1 MAVGAEGLGSR
12 QPGTSPG
19 PRAQLQ
25 KRKRSRRSPETL
37 PAAHPGRGAGAAR
50 RGWSIW
56 SRLQGRGQRRP
67 RPLAPRVRT
76 WRGSCCQPRLVQP
89 GRRGPGVT
97 APKQPLPAALPVLGP
112 GPCAGSC
119 GVRHRRES
127 HRQRVPRRRMDTGRA
142 AVLSSLPRSL
152 RFGEQWCGVRGQ
164 SWQPPGRPLKPGVA
178 VTSLQCSWHRLP
190 RAGARCGPCDRGA
203 APSRRWVQP
212 PPRRRQRQKV
222 DPAAPAECPQHRGG
236 TPNTGWYLPGV
247 IMPRGKRDPVLLS
260 QAELPVTDGEGPR
273 SGVEGRR
280 STSEEEGH
288 LPGLPRDDLT
298 KSMSGSSVSSYH
310 SALCSEGTETFKD
323 CLEFLDEE
331 APVPRDTGQRVAGAP
346 SVPPPPVP
354 LSRPQQA
361 QLSVAAKNSPALGQG
376 GRMGPLGGDRQ
387 LATAATTASREL
399 PLPRQPGGMLGGA
412 PSDSDEA
419 DGEVRALTA
428 RAFRSLSGL
437 PGAHL
442 DMCSSH
448 TSSSL
453 SNSLSED
460 GGRPRRW
467 PVDSGE
473 ARGTV
478 LLGLLGKEQFECVDV
493 ELESGEARKGHCK
506 KRTVPKRQILLKRK
520 ERKETSFGPRGDI
533 SVPQPLP
540 PTRKEPLSKGRAVGE
555 DFKLNYKQFMKTA
568 SLDTNA
574 DKTRAASSLVKNVL
588 AKKMQYEQM
597 IKMEQKGLRGS
608 STSSGPSSAGT
619 DLLGDGLEGKSSSL
633 SRSDCSFSAE
643 DLRGS
648 GMLTATVDTVTM
660 GDTTTTTHPAKG
672 VVLSEAMRE
681 NVCKLKK
688 TFNELNERMKYQEV
702 LEGHRLPDADE
713 EHESERTRY
722 RRARAL
728 FEAHSGVGKALDVAP
743 RFERVPK
750 PWPSLRERAI
760 WPSHPQP
767 RRCEPNSRALPALP
781 SRHLFTSRAQEVKLL
796 PQSQQE
802 EKPPVVSQQLPGPG
816 SPSRGSPP
824 AIPPKPKGK
833 GKVCIPQPRDVRKL
847 VKNSYSLCFGTAS
860 TSRGTSCGTMAPASS
875 GEPPPAAPLVIHCT
889 SVRRQEPVTEP
900 GNEGGLAATSHQPAP
915 ACAEGPT
922 KLTSSQPSPT
932 QGSPVHIT
940 RVQATRR
947 RVAAAEGPPT
957 SPPHR
962 ERSELRVPPRAPA
975 AEGVPHVETHL
986 HVLVGRRSP
995 VSTSFGTS
1003 AVPIPEGARDG
1014 SPAQSSAVLRTEK
1027 TVLLPPSPSSPTEGK
1042 KGHGHG
1048 GTRALQGAEELE
1060 SAVQQHG
1067 SSDHRDPHAGPPAG
1081 DIVHPQPVNPAA
1093 RRAPEPPTREQRQKQ
1108 PVSQPVSAGCG
1119 GFAGG
1124 PGAAAPF
1131 RTGEGGEGPSGQLPE
1146 QREAW
1151 EHLPKWPLVT
1161 EPQLPPAPAD
1171 TSNYLAIPV
1180 KAPRSS
1186 PMPKLPL
1193 VPSPAS
1199 ASSGTSAVPNTASTS
1214 FGTPLVPS
1222 LASTSFGTSVVP
1234 NTASMSSGTPLIPN
1248 PASVSF
1254 GTPLVPNPSNLPF
1267 GTPFVP
1273 NPTSMSF
1280 GTPVAPNPTSVS
1292 FGISA
1297 VPNEPTSTS
1306 FGTPMVPNMTNSP
1319 FVYPS
1324 ASSLASTSFGTSL
1337 ASNPTN
1343 KSFGT
1348 PLIPYLSSASFGT
1361 PLAPNPSSA
1370 SFGTPLFPNP
1380 SSASFGTPLVPNP
1393 SSTSFGTPLVPNPS
1407 SAPFGSP
1414 LITNPIPT
1422 SLRHPSVPSL
1432 ASTSFGTSVVP
1443 NPASMSS
1450 GTPFVPNPSSVPLG
1464 TDLHPLPSGEAPW
1477 SKPGPEPPLPQPHE
1491 GLVAAEQPV
1500 LLPSAQPQ
1508 PRLEDPHHF
1517 LRRTDGAS
1525 PSSKTMPSP
1534 TKAFAPQPSPHRRML
1549 VDPDSGKCYY
1559 MEPPRQPQLKTL
1571 YDPETGQYLEVL
1583 IPPAASHTGLY
1594 QAPFN
1599 PLVLAPGV
1607 YGPPHVPYSSFPG
1620 LMASQPPS
1628 APSPVRPDQSP
1639 AENPSFSGTFS
1650 SAPKGEGPPT
1660 TGGPDCGYLESLY
1673 YIPTGMRASPGPS
1686 HPPAHTNPPEPE
1698 KGPMPRM

>member
-1 MAVGAEGLGSR
+1 
-12 QPGTSPG
+12 
-19 PRAQLQ
+19 
-25 KRKRSRRSPETL
+25 
-37 PAAHPGRGAGAAR
+37 
-50 RGWSIW
+50 
-56 SRLQGRGQRRP
+56 
-67 RPLAPRVRT
+67 
-76 WRGSCCQPRLVQP
+76 
-89 GRRGPGVT
+89 
-97 APKQPLPAALPVLGP
+97 
-112 GPCAGSC
+112 
-119 GVRHRRES
+119 
-127 HRQRVPRRRMDTGRA
+127 
-142 AVLSSLPRSL
+142 
-152 RFGEQWCGVRGQ
+152 
-164 SWQPPGRPLKPGVA
+164 
-178 VTSLQCSWHRLP
+178 
-190 RAGARCGPCDRGA
+190 
-203 APSRRWVQP
+203 
-212 PPRRRQRQKV
+212 
-222 DPAAPAECPQHRGG
+222 
-236 TPNTGWYLPGV
+236 
-247 IMPRGKRDPVLLS
+247 MPRGKRDAVLLS
-260 QAELPVTDGEGPR
+260 HPELPVTDGEGPR

-288 LPGLPRDDLT
+288 LPGHLPGLPRDDLA

-310 SALCSEGTETFKD
+310 SALCSDGTETFKD

-331 APVPRDTGQRVAGAP
+331 APVPRDAGQRGSRAEGTAPGRWAVAGGP

-354 LSRPQQA
+354 LARPRQA

-376 GRMGPLGGDRQ
+376 GRIGPLGGDRQ
-387 LATAATTASREL
+387 PATAATTASREL
-399 PLPRQPGGMLGGA
+399 PPPPPPEGMLGGA

-473 ARGTV
+473 PRGTA

-493 ELESGEARKGHCK
+493 ELESGEARKGYCK

-540 PTRKEPLSKGRAVGE
+540 PTRKDPLSKGRAIGE

-574 DKTRAASSLVKNVL
+574 DKTRAASCLVKNVL

-608 STSSGPSSAGT
+608 STSSGPSSTGT

-648 GMLTATVDTVTM
+648 GMLTAAADTATV
-660 GDTTTTTHPAKG
+660 GDSITTHPAKG

-713 EHESERTRY
+713 EPESERTRY

-760 WPSHPQP
+760 CPSHPQP
-767 RRCEPNSRALPALP
+767 PRCEANSRVLPSMP
-781 SRHLFTSRAQEVKLL
+781 SRHLFTSRAQDVKLL

-802 EKPPVVSQQLPGPG
+802 EKPPVVSHQLPNPG
-816 SPSRGSPP
+816 SKCRGSPP
-824 AIPPKPKGK
+824 APPPKPKEKGK
-833 GKVCIPQPRDVRKL
+833 GCIPQPRDVRKL

-860 TSRGTSCGTMAPASS
+860 SSRSTSRGTAGGTMAPASS
-875 GEPPPAAPLVIHCT
+875 GEPPPTSPLVIHCT
-889 SVRRQEPVTEP
+889 SVRRQEPVAEL
-900 GNEGGLAATSHQPAP
+900 GDEEVLAATGQEPAP

-922 KLTSSQPSPT
+922 KLPSSQASPT
-932 QGSPVHIT
+932 QGSPVNIT

-947 RVAAAEGPPT
+947 GVAAAEGPPA
-957 SPPHR
+957 SPPRR
-962 ERSELRVPPRAPA
+962 ERSELRVPPRAAA

-995 VSTSFGTS
+995 ASASFGAS
-1003 AVPIPEGARDG
+1003 AAPSPAAGREG
-1014 SPAQSSAVLRTEK
+1014 SPAPSSAVLRTEK
-1027 TVLLPPSPSSPTEGK
+1027 TLLLPPSPSSPTEAKEGR
-1042 KGHGHG
+1042 GRG
-1048 GTRALQGAEELE
+1048 GTAALQGAEELE
-1060 SAVQQHG
+1060 STVQQRS
-1067 SSDHRDPHAGPPAG
+1067 SSDRRDPQGGPPAG
-1081 DIVHPQPVNPAA
+1081 DIVHPQPEKPAA
-1093 RRAPEPPTREQRQKQ
+1093 GRAPQPPTREQRQKQ
-1108 PVSQPVSAGCG
+1108 PVSQPASAGSG
-1119 GFAGG
+1119 GFAAGTV
-1124 PGAAAPF
+1124 PAATLRA
-1131 RTGEGGEGPSGQLPE
+1131 GEGGEGASGQPPE

-1151 EHLPKWPLVT
+1151 ERSPKWPAVT
-1161 EPQLPPAPAD
+1161 EPQLPSAPAD

-1180 KAPRSS
+1180 KASRSS

-1193 VPSPAS
+1193 VPSPAT
-1199 ASSGTSAVPNTASTS
+1199 ASSGTSAVPNTASTP
-1214 FGTPLVPS
+1214 FGTPLLPS
-1222 LASTSFGTSVVP
+1222 LASTSSGTSVVP
-1234 NTASMSSGTPLIPN
+1234 NPASISSGTPLIPHPASISSGTPLIPHPASISSGTPLIPHPASISSGTPLIPN
-1248 PASVSF
+1248 AATVSFGSPLVPSPSNMSFGSPFVPNPASMSF
-1254 GTPLVPNPSNLPF
+1254 GTPLV
-1267 GTPFVP
+1267 
-1273 NPTSMSF
+1273 
-1280 GTPVAPNPTSVS
+1280 PNPTSVS

-1297 VPNEPTSTS
+1297 APNQPTSTL

-1319 FVYPS
+1319 FGYPS
-1324 ASSLASTSFGTSL
+1324 SSLASTSFGTSL
-1337 ASNPTN
+1337 VSNPTT
-1343 KSFGT
+1343 KSFGA
-1348 PLIPYLSSASFGT
+1348 PLIPY
-1361 PLAPNPSSA
+1361 PSS
-1370 SFGTPLFPNP
+1370 P
-1380 SSASFGTPLVPNP
+1380 SFGTPLVPSP
-1393 SSTSFGTPLVPNPS
+1393 SFGSPLVPNPS
-1407 SAPFGSP
+1407 SASFGSP

-1422 SLRHPSVPSL
+1422 TLRHPSVSSV
-1432 ASTSFGTSVVP
+1432 ASSSFGSPLVP
-1443 NPASMSS
+1443 NPAS
-1450 GTPFVPNPSSVPLG
+1450 VPLG
-1464 TDLHPLPSGEAPW
+1464 TGLHPLPGGEAPW
-1477 SKPGPEPPLPQPHE
+1477 SKLGPEPPLPQPPE
-1491 GLVAAEQPV
+1491 GLVTAEHPL

-1508 PRLEDPHHF
+1508 PRLEDPAHF

-1534 TKAFAPQPSPHRRML
+1534 TKAFAPHLPPHRRML

-1583 IPPAASHTGLY
+1583 IPPVASHTGLY

-1599 PLVLAPGV
+1599 PLVMAPGV
-1607 YGPPHVPYSSFPG
+1607 YGSPQVPYGSFPG
-1620 LMASQPPS
+1620 LTAPQAPS
-1628 APSPVRPDQSP
+1628 APSPVRPDQP
-1639 AENPSFSGTFS
+1639 AAENPSFSGTFS
-1650 SAPKGEGPPT
+1650 SAPKGEGPPAA
-1660 TGGPDCGYLESLY
+1660 GGPDCGYLESLY

-1686 HPPAHTNPPEPE
+1686 QPPAHASPAEPE
-1698 KGPMPRM
+1698 KAPMLRM